1 MKQGVPTVLLGKPNV
16 GKSSL
21 LNALVGYDRGH
32 RHRRGGTTR
41 DTVEEKAT
49 LGGVL
54 LRLIDTAGL
63 RDTGDTVEQLGVRRS
78 LDALERAELALVV
91 LDGSAPLDDNDRMV
105 LHAAQAVGETIV
117 LANKS
122 DLPQAA
128 DLSGLE
134 REGFHLLS
142 VSAKEARGWRP

>member
-1 MKQGVPTVLLGKPNV
+1 MGRPNA
-16 GKSSL
+16 GKSSS
-21 LNALVGYDRGH
+21 LNAILGYDRAIVTDIP
-32 RHRRGGTTR
+32 GTTR

-91 LDGSAPLDDNDRMV
+91 LDGSAP
-105 LHAAQAVGETIV
+105 G
-117 LANKS
+117 
-122 DLPQAA
+122 
-128 DLSGLE
+128 
-134 REGFHLLS
+134 
-142 VSAKEARGWRP
+142 